1 MHTVCD
7 LNMLLCIM
15 QHDML
20 ICILIIYMTN
30 IVVGEVSQLS
40 GEENCVI
47 GFLHIC
53 FGAREIPVLW
63 NVKISDTEISVCWKY
78 LGLYFNV

>member
-1 MHTVCD
+1 
-7 LNMLLCIM
+7 MLLCIM

>member
-1 MHTVCD
+1 MHPVCD

-30 IVVGEVSQLS
+30 IVVREVSQLS

-47 GFLHIC
+47 GLLHIC

-63 NVKISDTEISVCWKY
+63 NMKISDTEISVCWKY